1 MRKVE
6 CYKVV
11 CRSNTVASTLLLC
24 CHSTCGSSCSH
35 VTRDAQCDDNADT
48 RRRRVETKVVSN
60 VIAAV
65 TKKRRKRRR
74 GIRSR
79 WVRSWICDRPR
90 SGGYEA
96 LLKEIRVTDSKAYH
110 NFCRMTPADE
120 TFHTNYEDVGDFRQS
135 TKVVRTCTSTATC
148 CSIVRH
154 CR

>member
-35 VTRDAQCDDNADT
+35 VTHDAQCDDNADT
-48 RRRRVETKVVSN
+48 RRRIETKFVSN

-74 GIRSR
+74 GIRSC

-110 NFCRMTPADE
+110 NFCRLTPVD
-120 TFHTNYEDVGDFRQS
+120 YQDLL
-135 TKVVRTCTSTATC
+135 TS
-148 CSIVRH
+148 SVIVALPD
-154 CR
+154 